1 MALMLLLDVI
11 FSDVGTSSMGIVNV
25 NLPTRAR
32 VHFQHLWGEPIIA
45 LVHVSSIWLIE
56 VFDSSEYRVER
67 GRCIGRRSTSSQ
79 TDPLLSAL
87 D

>member
-1 MALMLLLDVI
+1 
-11 FSDVGTSSMGIVNV
+11 MGIVNV

-32 VHFQHLWGEPIIA
+32 VHFQHLWGEPIL

-56 VFDSSEYRVER
+56 VSDSSEYRMER
-67 GRCIGRRSTSSQ
+67 GCCIGRRSTSSQ
-79 TDPLLSAL
+79 TDPSLSAL